1 MYPLAFFSLQEPGVD
16 QLKTMFPNIPEENLV
31 HAMLK
36 SENF

>member
-1 MYPLAFFSLQEPGVD
+1 MD

-36 SENF
+36 SENFKDAVDILLDPAAG

>member
-1 MYPLAFFSLQEPGVD
+1 ME

-36 SENF
+36 SENFEDAVDTLLDPPGG